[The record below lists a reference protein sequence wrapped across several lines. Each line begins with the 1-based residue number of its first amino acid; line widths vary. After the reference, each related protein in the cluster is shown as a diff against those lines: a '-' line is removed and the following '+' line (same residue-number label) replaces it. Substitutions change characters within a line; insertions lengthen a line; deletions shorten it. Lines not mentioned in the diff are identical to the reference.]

1 VSLVVVSCRWRA
13 EKRESVVR
21 EIVTTERNYIRI
33 LQAVLDLYQGPLEAK
48 ARAKK
53 KWITEDQ
60 VKAIFYQIKGTPT
73 QTQTT
78 SVCGRVRVRVVRWV
92 DQCCVRACV
101 RAVIHGLN
109 STLLQELEERTDER
123 TWNENSAIGDIF
135 VRMVRVV
142 VPEVTTFPR
151 KPKP

>member
-1 VSLVVVSCRWRA
+1 VLSLLRWWHA

-60 VKAIFYQIKGTPT
+60 VKAIFYQIKGTLHSDH
-73 QTQTT
+73 Q
-78 SVCGRVRVRVVRWV
+78 RVRSCARAVVRVVR
-92 DQCCVRACV
+92 
-101 RAVIHGLN
+101 
-109 STLLQELEERTDER
+109 
-123 TWNENSAIGDIF
+123 
-135 VRMVRVV
+135 
-142 VPEVTTFPR
+142 
-151 KPKP
+151 

>member
-1 VSLVVVSCRWRA
+1 MRCCLVSCACACRWHA

-48 ARAKK
+48 ARDKK

-78 SVCGRVRVRVVRWV
+78 SVCGR
-92 DQCCVRACV
+92 
-101 RAVIHGLN
+101 AVG
-109 STLLQELEERTDER
+109 
-123 TWNENSAIGDIF
+123 
-135 VRMVRVV
+135 
-142 VPEVTTFPR
+142 
-151 KPKP
+151 